1 MKRYTRLISMLGTR
15 VCTSGHVTSAE
26 PGGAGPLP
34 CLRLP
39 IDWLQGQQ
47 IHTYIETG
55 KIVSTKGRDRSREKE
70 FAAYAQGSSFLKMK
84 TPPRKVVLDSD
95 DEEESSPRPLPTK
108 GFIPNNKDI
117 SHPTSNPPHPSEDP
131 STGSTGSSTFSSS
144 VAGD

>member
-1 MKRYTRLISMLGTR
+1 MKRYTRLISR
-15 VCTSGHVTSAE
+15 FSRGHVTSAE
-26 PGGAGPLP
+26 PARFHVYVCQSTGFKGSKY
-34 CLRLP
+34 
-39 IDWLQGQQ
+39 

-55 KIVSTKGRDRSREKE
+55 KIVSTKGWDRSREKE

-108 GFIPNNKDI
+108 GFIPNNKDT